1 MFDVIG
7 FILAS
12 AGILYIS
19 RASLRARNSHGFY
32 RFFAFEGIAGLFLL
46 NWRSW
51 FLNPFSPAQLISWA
65 ALLISLG
72 LAIHGVSLLRRLG
85 KPDARRQDSP
95 VLGWE
100 KTTRLVTSGAYRYIR
115 HPLYSSLLF
124 LAWGI
129 FSKSPGWLGG
139 MLAAVVTFFL
149 VRTAQ
154 AEEGEN
160 LRFFGE
166 EYQNYMRRTK
176 MFIPF
181 LF

>member
-1 MFDVIG
+1 MVEVIG

-19 RASLRARNSHGFY
+19 RTSLRARNSHGFY
-32 RFFAFEGIAGLFLL
+32 RFFVFEGIVGLFLL

-51 FLNPFSPAQLISWA
+51 FRDPFSPAQLLSWA
-65 ALLISLG
+65 LLLISSG
-72 LAIHGVSLLRRLG
+72 LVIHGISLLRRMG
-85 KPDARRQDSP
+85 KPDASRQDNP
-95 VLGWE
+95 MLGWE

-115 HPLYSSLLF
+115 HPMYSSLLF

-129 FSKSPGWLGG
+129 FFKSPGWLGAT
-139 MLAAVVTFFL
+139 LAAVVTFFL
-149 VRTAQ
+149 VRTAR
-154 AEEGEN
+154 AEESEN

-166 EYQNYMRRTK
+166 EYQNYKRRTK

-181 LF
+181 IF